1 MASSCLRLDAPVLG
15 PQRAEDAA
23 ERRAA
28 ALGGAGAGSMLG
40 SGQGG
45 PRRAASAYRGFEC
58 PCGGRQRQGREGAR
72 GRGGRAGAVPGA
84 AGKAGRA
91 LVRGVKG
98 WNIGGS
104 TAGVGSKSG
113 MRWGLWPPRLQPS
126 AIATSHQRLEER
138 AHAGGGRPV
147 RRRAVRAGGREGW
160 QGGGHLRGA
169 RAASERPAGPP
180 EGWQDRG
187 PTAARRPLFDSSR
200 RG

>member
-1 MASSCLRLDAPVLG
+1 M
-15 PQRAEDAA
+15 
-23 ERRAA
+23 
-28 ALGGAGAGSMLG
+28 
-40 SGQGG
+40 
-45 PRRAASAYRGFEC
+45 
-58 PCGGRQRQGREGAR
+58 
-72 GRGGRAGAVPGA
+72 PGA

-113 MRWGLWPPRLQPS
+113 MRWGPWPPRLQPS

-169 RAASERPAGPP
+169 RAASERLAGPP
-180 EGWQDRG
+180 EGWPARG